1 MTKQIP
7 QKLPGVGVSEKIF
20 NKNIVAGN
28 STNVKQLDRQIFS
41 LSNNSHS
48 KLFSLEEIFQAIVR
62 GEIARDALP
71 LLSELFS
78 YSLENS
84 HINESGEVII

>member
-1 MTKQIP
+1 MTKQTP

-20 NKNIVAGN
+20 NKNIVAGS

-41 LSNNSHS
+41 LSNNSRS
-48 KLFSLEEIFQAIVR
+48 KLFSLKEIFQAVR
-62 GEIARDALP
+62 GVLP

-84 HINESGEVII
+84 QINESGEVII